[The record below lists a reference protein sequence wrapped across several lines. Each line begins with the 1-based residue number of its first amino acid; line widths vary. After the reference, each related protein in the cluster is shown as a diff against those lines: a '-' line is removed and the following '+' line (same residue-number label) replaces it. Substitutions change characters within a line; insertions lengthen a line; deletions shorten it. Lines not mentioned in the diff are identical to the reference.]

1 MIKKSRLSF
10 RISDSLN
17 DDIEKMVIIKRD
29 VRDRSD
35 LGNQS
40 VEFFLDLIKN
50 RHFEEEIFLN
60 AIMKVAEK
68 TDNQDLP
75 EIKKLKETLDWF
87 RSVSSDP
94 ITQSTNVP
102 G

>member
-10 RISDSLN
+10 RISDPLN

-40 VEFFLDLIKN
+40 VEFFLDLIEK
-50 RHFEEEIFLN
+50 RSFEEEIFLS
-60 AIMKVAEK
+60 AILNIAKKAGKE
-68 TDNQDLP
+68 NLP
-75 EIKKLKETLDWF
+75 EIKRIKEKLDWF
-87 RSVSSDP
+87 TKVSSDP
-94 ITQSTNVP
+94 ITESTKIDL
-102 G
+102 